1 VVTFQQESLY
11 EIIDEVDE
19 LLQLHY
25 LELTLNRDKIK
36 LEPMWERYSAL
47 EFAGAFVVYTAR
59 SNGRL
64 IGYSAFFLNNHLH
77 YADLKTAINDVLY
90 IHPDFRVG
98 RTGIGMIRFSE
109 RSLVKQLGS
118 FKLVWHAKLS
128 NELSS
133 ILERMGYSVE
143 EVMLAKHF

>member
-1 VVTFQQESLY
+1 MVTFQQESLY

-77 YADLKTAINDVLY
+77 YADLKTAINDVLF
-90 IHPDFRVG
+90 IHPEFRVG

-109 RSLVKQLGS
+109 RELVKQLGS